1 MFRYIK
7 KIFKALQV
15 LRDKKHDESNDKSNH
30 DSSEIAS
37 KIDQNISKDIK
48 NNLKTFTEIIGTSND
63 IIIRHIV
70 VGRKKPVK
78 AALIYIDGLINYDI
92 INSNIIKPLMQF
104 DGEFDFVSDNLNI
117 RDLMHRIIYAGEM
130 HEFDKFKDIID
141 GCLSGDTVIIFD
153 GSEQAL
159 DISSKGWDK
168 RNVTEP
174 QTEAVIRGPREG
186 FTENF
191 RTNTALIR
199 RKIKSPLL
207 RMDHMEIGKQT
218 KTAVC
223 IAYLEG
229 IAKPELIK
237 TIKERLQNIKT
248 DSILETGYIEQYIED
263 APFSIFSTI
272 SYSEKPDVIAAKML
286 EGRAAIIVDGT
297 PFVLTAPKLFIE
309 SFQSAEDY
317 YTRTFHASFIR
328 VIRYIAFFITML
340 GPSLYVAFSAYHQE
354 LIPTTLLFTMAQS
367 REGVPFPAFFEAFLM
382 ILTFEILNEAG
393 LRMPR
398 PIGQAV
404 SIVGAL
410 VIGEAAVSAG
420 FVGAPIVIII
430 AITAVSGFVIPVID
444 SSISILRL
452 IFVVLSAVMGGY
464 GILIGFLGL
473 LIHLAALTSFGIPF
487 MGYIA
492 PTKPGLMKDVF
503 TRTFLWKMNRR
514 PHGIVYKNIIRQD
527 FQYPPVE
534 KENKE
539 DKNDIRD

>member
-7 KIFKALQV
+7 KVLNALQSM
-15 LRDKKHDESNDKSNH
+15 RDKKKNNDGINDESNEVS
-30 DSSEIAS
+30 
-37 KIDQNISKDIK
+37 NISKKIS
-48 NNLKTFTEIIGTSND
+48 NNLHENLKIFTEIAGTSND
-63 IIIRHIV
+63 IIIRHMVI
-70 VGRKKPVK
+70 GRKRPVM

-104 DGEFDFVSDNLNI
+104 DGEFDCNFIPDRFNI
-117 RDLMHRIIYAGEM
+117 KDLMHRIIYAGEM
-130 HEFDKFKDIID
+130 HEFDNFKDVID
-141 GCLSGDTVIIFD
+141 GCLSGDAVLLVEGLD
-153 GSEQAL
+153 QAL
-159 DISSKGWDK
+159 DVSSKGWDK
-168 RNVTEP
+168 RSVTEP

-218 KTAVC
+218 KTRICV
-223 IAYLEG
+223 AYLKD

-237 TIKERLQNIKT
+237 TIKDRLQNINT

-263 APFSIFSTI
+263 SPFSIFSTI
-272 SYSEKPDVIAAKML
+272 GYSEKPDVVAAKML

-309 SFQSAEDY
+309 NFQSAEDY
-317 YTRTFHASFIR
+317 YSRTFHASLIR
-328 VIRYIAFFITML
+328 IIRYIAFFITML

-367 REGVPFPAFFEAFLM
+367 REGVPFPAFFEAFIM

-444 SSISILRL
+444 YSMSILRL
-452 IFVVLSAVMGGY
+452 IFVVLSAIMGGY
-464 GILIGFLGL
+464 GIIIGFLGL
-473 LIHLAALTSFGIPF
+473 LIHLASLTSFGTPF

-492 PTKPGLMKDVF
+492 PSQPGLFKDVF
-503 TRTFLWKMNRR
+503 IRTFLWKMKKR
-514 PHGIVYKNIIRQD
+514 PHGIVYKNIVRQD
-527 FQYPPVE
+527 FKYPPVE
-534 KENKE
+534 NAIKE
-539 DKNDIRD
+539 DKNDDPN